1 MTWRMRAG
9 GGIDP
14 PDNGSLRMA
23 SSTLPVFD
31 ALPLQRLTGGNAA
44 MQTERLA
51 LFMTEAERLM
61 TQIEAATD
69 LEVRT
74 ERVRALSG
82 LSRSVGAVRVA
93 HEAKAVE
100 ALVDEEA
107 PDLSALREALT
118 ATFLYLTRSTG

>member
-1 MTWRMRAG
+1 
-9 GGIDP
+9 
-14 PDNGSLRMA
+14 MA
-23 SSTLPVFD
+23 SSALPVFD

-61 TQIEAATD
+61 TQIETATD
-69 LEVRT
+69 LAIRT

-93 HEAKAVE
+93 HEAKVLE
-100 ALVDEEA
+100 ALTEEEA
-107 PDLSALREALT
+107 PDLAALREALT